1 MERQAP
7 VQGSHRPTKTNEI
20 HNARTQR
27 VCNTEMLSVLLV
39 AAAFHTRSC
48 RSMHSPRRNSVPCQH
63 IISAFATS
71 FYRRWCIQ
79 RKCEQLCAG
88 RGHMCGWPWGILKA
102 AITCMSLAACGAP
115 RLVNSV
121 VSGWRRSFPLTTTA
135 HSCSRV
141 RLRMRGQLYLCCCRW
156 WHAVVQR
163 GDCRRLRLAPG
174 CGSNRLSR
182 SPSRYAAPGCS

>member
-7 VQGSHRPTKTNEI
+7 VQSSHRPTKTNVI

-27 VCNTEMLSVLLV
+27 VCDTEMLSVLLV
-39 AAAFHTRSC
+39 AAALHTRSC
-48 RSMHSPRRNSVPCQH
+48 RSMHSPCRNSVPCQH
-63 IISAFATS
+63 IRVCNIILPPMVYPTQVRAIVCWAWAHVWVAVEDSES
-71 FYRRWCIQ
+71 CHHVHV
-79 RKCEQLCAG
+79 AG
-88 RGHMCGWPWGILKA
+88 CLRCPPTI
-102 AITCMSLAACGAP
+102 
-115 RLVNSV
+115 VNSV